1 MAKTMDDAL
10 GNLRALERAI
20 ADSPFDAVIAVS
32 PENVRYVGDVHIST
46 QTSIRDR
53 LALIVWPKGRSPVFV
68 LCAVEEA
75 FTRANSWITEYRAY
89 KEFVTAPMA
98 VVADALS
105 DLGLANG
112 NIGIELD
119 YVAAQYLGQLQ
130 ARLPALR
137 VSSCTSLFAQARMI
151 KTPRET
157 EILRQAYRA
166 TEKALLGTYATIR
179 EGETEK
185 SMANRLADAMMHSG
199 ADLVAYL
206 HINAGP
212 NTGYPHMA
220 PSDYQVRAGDIV
232 KADVGGWYH
241 EYITNVGRTA
251 KFGPIN
257 DEDRSYWRRLR
268 AIHHEIIGMVR
279 PGNTGRQLFERAGK
293 LHKEAGL
300 PFPYAHNGHSVGLQ
314 VHEHPLINPFED
326 IPYRPGMVT
335 TVETRV
341 RFVGKVGYHMEDL
354 LEVTEGAPR
363 LLSDAFDNEE
373 IFVI

>member
-1 MAKTMDDAL
+1 MSKTIDDAM

-20 ADSPFDAVIAVS
+20 AEGPHDAVIAVS

-46 QTSIRDR
+46 QTTIRDR
-53 LALIVWPKGRSPVFV
+53 LALIVWAKGREPVFV

-75 FTRANSWITEYRAY
+75 FVRANSWIREIRPF
-89 KEFVTAPMA
+89 KEFVTPPMA
-98 VVADALS
+98 VLADLLEE
-105 DLGLANG
+105 LGLARG

-119 YVAAQYLGQLQ
+119 YLAAAYLDQLRQ
-130 ARLPALR
+130 RLPGIT
-137 VSSCTSLFAQARMI
+137 VTSCTKVFAEARMI
-151 KTPRET
+151 KTAREK
-157 EILRQAYRA
+157 ELLAQAYRA
-166 TEKALLGTYATIR
+166 TEKALLATYATIR

-185 SMANRLADAMMHSG
+185 SMANRLADAIMHSG

-220 PSDYQVRAGDIV
+220 PGDYRVKRGDIV
-232 KADVGGWYH
+232 KADVGGWYS

-251 KFGPIN
+251 KLGAPN
-257 DEDRSYWRRLR
+257 AEDLSYWQRLR
-268 AIHHEIIGMVR
+268 AIHHEIIDMLR
-279 PGNTGRQLFERAGK
+279 PGNTGRQLFERAAA
-293 LHKEAGL
+293 LHKDADL

-314 VHEHPLINPFED
+314 VHEHPLVNPFED
-326 IPYRPGMVT
+326 IPYRPGMVS

-354 LEVTEGAPR
+354 VEITAAAPR
-363 LLSDAFDNEE
+363 VLSDAFDNEE